1 MALREVVWVTFDGRS
16 ELSSCF
22 PGEIGLPAR
31 RQTCHDARMAK
42 LKRLL
47 DIYRFP
53 GFVPRPR
60 VRGNFGDPRA
70 VVITLQR
77 RRKKRAA
84 GSADKPPAP
93 ITQSA
98 RAA

>member
-1 MALREVVWVTFDGRS
+1 
-16 ELSSCF
+16 
-22 PGEIGLPAR
+22 
-31 RQTCHDARMAK
+31 MAK

-53 GFVPRPR
+53 GFSPRPK
-60 VRGNFGDPRA
+60 VRGIFGDPRA

-93 ITQSA
+93 ITTNA
-98 RAA
+98 RAASATSPVATSGSISTSRPAGSSAPGVAA